1 MAARSP
7 GPAAAAS
14 APAAPAPLIRAV
26 CEELTGTRTS
36 TLRKAR
42 LHTRERNWAK
52 GTATS
57 ARGRERATQ
66 ERKFPSPIPGS
77 MTTGTAPI
85 LNSANTE
92 ATSGRPGRT
101 ITRGRSPRR
110 TPLSASRERQPSPRV
125 AQRPSGPDGGRCWR
139 SRFERRRLGEKGSL
153 PGQENVTQHA
163 GGSRDLRKLGP
174 VGDQGGIDRDSRGD
188 LVPVLLDPVEKIDLR
203 PGQGRV
209 VGVAARTP
217 GKRARVPLQSLA
229 DRRGERADESRMP
242 LAQVH
247 RLQDGFLGVALVG
260 RRRQP
265 DQELV

>member
-26 CEELTGTRTS
+26 CEELTRTRTS

-101 ITRGRSPRR
+101 ITRARSPRR
-110 TPLSASRERQPSPRV
+110 TPPSASRERQASALRQYPM
-125 AQRPSGPDGGRCWR
+125 
-139 SRFERRRLGEKGSL
+139 RLGPAQFEQTGMARRQAVL
-153 PGQENVTQHA
+153 PHVTLQHTV
-163 GGSRDLRKLGP
+163 SP
-174 VGDQGGIDRDSRGD
+174 QF
-188 LVPVLLDPVEKIDLR
+188 
-203 PGQGRV
+203 
-209 VGVAARTP
+209 VGVAEVLRLLAGTVQHP
-217 GKRARVPLQSLA
+217 GDRIIRDPATLTQPRQFSQGCIDA
-229 DRRGERADESRMP
+229 D
-242 LAQVH
+242 
-247 RLQDGFLGVALVG
+247 
-260 RRRQP
+260 
-265 DQELV
+265 